1 MLRPAAFTDILMPLP
16 PKSSVDLLQDPRFNK
31 GTAFTA
37 TERDALGLRGLLP
50 PRVFT
55 IEEQLGRVMENFRAK
70 DSAIERYIF
79 MVALQDRNETLFY
92 RTLLEH
98 LPEMMP
104 IIYTPTVGEACQRF
118 GHIFRRPRGIYIS
131 ADDRGRMAEVL
142 RNWPESDVRVIV
154 VTDGERILGL
164 GDLGAYGMGI
174 PIGKLALYT
183 ACGGIHPAHCLPV
196 LLDVGT
202 DNPDLL
208 CDPLYTGLPQRR
220 LRGPAYDD
228 LVEEFVTA
236 VEQVFPAA
244 VLQFEDFATEH
255 AIGLLARYRD
265 RTCAFNDDIQGTAAV
280 TLAAL
285 LVSGRLSGRR
295 LTEEQLLFFGAGAS
309 ATGIADLLTAAMRRE
324 GLSESEA
331 RRRVHL
337 FDSQGLVVAGRPR
350 LPAFKRAYA
359 HEHSP
364 IGSLLEAIRALRP
377 TALVGVSGQPQ
388 VFTEPVLRALAEVT
402 RRPVV
407 LALSNPTA
415 HAECTAEQAYRWTE
429 GRAVFSSG
437 SPFDPIEVGGRRFAP
452 SQTNNAYIFPG
463 LGLGLTASG
472 ARRVTDGMLL
482 AAADALADQADEA
495 LLQDDALFPPL
506 FRIRDVSL
514 QIATAVAG
522 VAADAGLTTRAL
534 PDNVEAYLARAMYQP
549 VYPTYLEPQGGQ

>member
-1 MLRPAAFTDILMPLP
+1 
-16 PKSSVDLLQDPRFNK
+16 
-31 GTAFTA
+31 
-37 TERDALGLRGLLP
+37 
-50 PRVFT
+50 
-55 IEEQLGRVMENFRAK
+55 
-70 DSAIERYIF
+70 
-79 MVALQDRNETLFY
+79 
-92 RTLLEH
+92 
-98 LPEMMP
+98 
-104 IIYTPTVGEACQRF
+104 
-118 GHIFRRPRGIYIS
+118 
-131 ADDRGRMAEVL
+131 MAEVL
-142 RNWPESDVRVIV
+142 RNWPERDVRVIV

-183 ACGGIHPAHCLPV
+183 ACGGIHPGHCLPV

-202 DNPDLL
+202 DNPHLL
-208 CDPLYTGLPQRR
+208 SDPLYTGLPQRR

-295 LTEEQLLFFGAGAS
+295 LTDEQLLFFGAGAS
-309 ATGIADLLTAAMRRE
+309 ATGIADLVTAAMRRE
-324 GLSESEA
+324 GLSEREA
-331 RRRVHL
+331 RGRVYL
-337 FDSQGLVVAGRPR
+337 FDTEGLVVAGRPR
-350 LPAFKRAYA
+350 LPAFKHAYA
-359 HEHSP
+359 HQHSP
-364 IGSLLEAIRALRP
+364 IGSLLEAIRVLLP

-407 LALSNPTA
+407 LALSNPTT

-429 GRAVFSSG
+429 RRAVFSSG
-437 SPFDPIEVGGRRFAP
+437 SPFDPIEVGDRRFAP

-463 LGLGLTASG
+463 LGLGLTTTG
-472 ARRVTDGMLL
+472 AQRVTNGMLL
-482 AAADALADQADEA
+482 AAAGALADQAEEA
-495 LLQDDALFPPL
+495 LLQEGALFPPL

-522 VAADAGLTTRAL
+522 VAAAAGLTTRAL
-534 PDNVEAYLARAMYQP
+534 PDDVEAYLARAMYQP
-549 VYPTYLEPQGGQ
+549 VYPTYLESQEGQ